1 MLLDVVILI
10 VAFEPSVPLEMLV
23 VQNTVIITQNDFRN
37 FFFFFRK
44 RKKTICMSRTVGVI
58 RREKM

>member
-37 FFFFFRK
+37 FFFFEK
-44 RKKTICMSRTVGVI
+44 EKKQYV
-58 RREKM
+58 

>member
-37 FFFFFRK
+37 FFFFRK